1 MSPPV
6 SELGKILLGFG
17 VVMVVLGGILLLAG
31 NLLGKVPWLGRLP
44 GDIFIDRGNWK
55 IYFPL
60 TTSILVSVVLSL
72 LFFVFGRR

>member
-1 MSPPV
+1 MSSPV

-17 VVMVVLGGILLLAG
+17 VVMIVLGVILFVAG

-44 GDIFIDRGNWK
+44 GDIYIDRGTWK

-60 TTSILVSVVLSL
+60 STSILISVVLSL
-72 LFFVFGRR
+72 LIFVFGRR